1 MTFILC
7 LRKDTTVKLDPTQF
21 SIDIEVWSYKLHRRS
36 WGCRVLVHISVYPVA
51 FRHYVH
57 SITHRRKLQTPLSK
71 AFPRSGIFHLINCL
85 KLNISSFPPPS
96 LSHILRI
103 SLEKMKHNLYRPK
116 ISLAR
121 CTGHTCR
128 NRQVLSRCFPRE
140 TIS

>member
-1 MTFILC
+1 MTFTLC
-7 LRKDTTVKLDPTQF
+7 SRKDTAGKLDPTQF
-21 SIDIEVWSYKLHRRS
+21 SIDLEVWSYKLHRRRL
-36 WGCRVLVHISVYPVA
+36 GLRVLVHISVYPVA

-103 SLEKMKHNLYRPK
+103 SLEKR
-116 ISLAR
+116 
-121 CTGHTCR
+121 R
-128 NRQVLSRCFPRE
+128 NE
-140 TIS
+140 A

>member
-85 KLNISSFPPPS
+85 KLIISIFPPPS

-103 SLEKMKHNLYRPK
+103 TLEKMKHNLNRPT
-116 ISLAR
+116 ISLAI
-121 CTGHTCR
+121 CTRLTCIIR
-128 NRQVLSRCFPRE
+128 PFTSRSLPQ
-140 TIS
+140 S